1 MWAVAYAGVLA
12 SQLDDVER
20 SRVISCAGPFAG
32 DWLGCLPVTIALRA
46 VPRHY
51 QLALAM
57 RLGADI
63 EDLSGPTVTCGRPG
77 MLGCGHDHDARGR
90 HPQHC
95 TSHNRGGLT
104 TTRHDAVQWALR
116 TIARAVG
123 RVVHVVGHQAWFTGG
138 ALVAAGLDPLREA
151 LYADLVIPHYRAPGR
166 HLFIDVAVTT
176 PDTAEALEHSPS
188 SRDHVCIAA
197 GLRSTEKHRK
207 YDAACAAMGASFRGA
222 IVERFGACSDDMC
235 GLVRQLCGDGDRDAS
250 SEDWSFTAP
259 SRVTYHM
266 QRIVFAAVIG
276 DAAMLD
282 AVIERDVRGVVVAA
296 GAGQGGGA
304 AAAGG
309 RGGAGGG
316 RRARGGGR
324 R

>member
-1 MWAVAYAGVLA
+1 
-12 SQLDDVER
+12 
-20 SRVISCAGPFAG
+20 
-32 DWLGCLPVTIALRA
+32 
-46 VPRHY
+46 
-51 QLALAM
+51 
-57 RLGADI
+57 
-63 EDLSGPTVTCGRPG
+63 
-77 MLGCGHDHDARGR
+77 
-90 HPQHC
+90 
-95 TSHNRGGLT
+95 
-104 TTRHDAVQWALR
+104 
-116 TIARAVG
+116 
-123 RVVHVVGHQAWFTGG
+123 
-138 ALVAAGLDPLREA
+138 
-151 LYADLVIPHYRAPGR
+151 
-166 HLFIDVAVTT
+166 
-176 PDTAEALEHSPS
+176 
-188 SRDHVCIAA
+188 
-197 GLRSTEKHRK
+197 
-207 YDAACAAMGASFRGA
+207 MGASFRGA
-222 IVERFGACSDDMC
+222 IVERSGACSDDMC